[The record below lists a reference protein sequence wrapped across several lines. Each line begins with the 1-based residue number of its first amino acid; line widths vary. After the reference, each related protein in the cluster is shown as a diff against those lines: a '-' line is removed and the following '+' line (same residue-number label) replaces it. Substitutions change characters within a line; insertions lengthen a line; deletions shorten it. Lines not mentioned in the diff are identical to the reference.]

1 MNPGKLDKRITLQQR
16 EKTDDG
22 QGGRKPGEWVDVV
35 SVWAE
40 FRTPNVKELALTGSI
55 VSDLVRQVII
65 RRRPDV
71 CRGWRVLYGTRTFE
85 VQHTFDYDKQTTVLV
100 CREVVK

>member
-1 MNPGKLDKRITLQQR
+1 MNIGKLDKRITLQQPT
-16 EKTDDG
+16 KTADG
-22 QGGRKPGEWVDVV
+22 RGGYKPGDWADVA

-55 VSDLVRQVII
+55 VSDLVRQIII
-65 RRRPDV
+65 RRRNDV